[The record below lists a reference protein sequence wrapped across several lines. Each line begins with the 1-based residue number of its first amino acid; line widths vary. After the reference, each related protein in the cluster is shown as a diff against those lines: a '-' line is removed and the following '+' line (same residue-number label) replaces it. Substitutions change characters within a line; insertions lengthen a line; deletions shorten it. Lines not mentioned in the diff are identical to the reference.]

1 MPGLALGPA
10 LPAREE
16 GGLGQ
21 HRVEPGDQG
30 PAGVR
35 EGVPGAP
42 PPLSHAGLHRSR
54 GKTFQGSKHS
64 VFEAKS
70 QAGPG
75 FWTELLI

>member
-42 PPLSHAGLHRSR
+42 PPLCHAGLHRGRGQTLSR
-54 GKTFQGSKHS
+54 DQSNSF
-64 VFEAKS
+64 F
-70 QAGPG
+70 
-75 FWTELLI
+75 